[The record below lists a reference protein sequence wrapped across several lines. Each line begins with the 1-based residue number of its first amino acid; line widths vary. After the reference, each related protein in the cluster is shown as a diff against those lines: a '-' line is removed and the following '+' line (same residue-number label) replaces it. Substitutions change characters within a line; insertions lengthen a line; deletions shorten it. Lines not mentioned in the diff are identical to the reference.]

1 MEIIEVKN
9 QLLNKIG
16 NSKKN
21 KNKSSALS
29 IFDEIFKQFNLK
41 DKSKKELKNP
51 NIISDANTINNLFN
65 LQNIMVLDNKPQ
77 LNSNIK
83 KQKLENV
90 SISSEKSEKKSKYLL
105 EQNIEN
111 QNLNIE
117 NKQILKPLSENDKI
131 NFQNITDNTKKDI
144 KLQKALANNLQ
155 IFISNFKE
163 GNLNNLE
170 DIADNAEKIKNLKQK
185 DIKLTDKTDSFS
197 INKAPQNTENQ
208 TLDIKNGQILKS
220 LPENDKINFQN
231 IPDSLKKDIKL
242 SKTNADNLRTFVSNF
257 NEGNLNNLG
266 NITDNTEK
274 IKNLKQNENKD
285 INRIFNSN
293 QNQKLLTHNINVNE
307 TYKETEIKQNIND
320 KNKIIENDLIFKS
333 YSSNKLEYND
343 GSRNFMALNS
353 DSSNNSSNIDNIG
366 TNSYLYN
373 YQNINNISNNASYN
387 SNNQNQQNHS
397 DLENNNNNNYLVK
410 FETENININASL
422 KNQVVNLYIGLNDIA
437 ISDALSNQIRNILIE
452 NGFDRFNIVIKD
464 KDKKTVINS
473 YKQNFV
479 EKDERKISIAI

>member
-1 MEIIEVKN
+1 MEIIEAKI

-29 IFDEIFKQFNLK
+29 IFDEIFKQFDLK
-41 DKSKKELKNP
+41 DKSKKERKNS

-65 LQNIMVLDNKPQ
+65 LQNMIVLDNKLQ

-90 SISSEKSEKKSKYLL
+90 SISSEKPEKKSKYLL
-105 EQNIEN
+105 KQNT
-111 QNLNIE
+111 
-117 NKQILKPLSENDKI
+117 ENDKI
-131 NFQNITDNTKKDI
+131 NFQNTPDILKKDI
-144 KLQKALANNLQ
+144 KLSKANSNNSL
-155 IFISNFKE
+155 E
-163 GNLNNLE
+163 GSQNLNV
-170 DIADNAEKIKNLKQK
+170 KNKQTLKSLQENESFHNI
-185 DIKLTDKTDSFS
+185 DIKSLKDVKSANKTDLYFVE
-197 INKAPQNTENQ
+197 KTLQNIENQ
-208 TLDIKNGQILKS
+208 SLDIKNGQILKS

-242 SKTNADNLRTFVSNF
+242 SKVNANNNLSSFVSNF
-257 NEGNLNNLG
+257 KEGNLNNLE
-266 NITDNTEK
+266 NITDNIGK
-274 IKNLKQNENKD
+274 IKNLKQNENKN
-285 INRIFNSN
+285 INHIFNSN
-293 QNQKLLTHNINVNE
+293 QNQKLITHNINVSE
-307 TYKETEIKQNIND
+307 AYKETEIKQNIND
-320 KNKIIENDLIFKS
+320 KNKIIENGLIFKS
-333 YSSNKLEYND
+333 YFSDKLEYND

-353 DSSNNSSNIDNIG
+353 DSSNNSSSIDNIG

-373 YQNINNISNNASYN
+373 YQNINNISDSSSYN
-387 SNNQNQQNHS
+387 SNNQNQQNHT

-410 FETENININASL
+410 FEMENININASL

>member
-1 MEIIEVKN
+1 MEIIEAKN

-16 NSKKN
+16 DSKKN

-29 IFDEIFKQFNLK
+29 IFDEIFKQFDLK
-41 DKSKKELKNP
+41 DKSKKERKNS
-51 NIISDANTINNLFN
+51 NIISDANSINNLFN
-65 LQNIMVLDNKPQ
+65 LQNMIVLDNKPQ

-90 SISSEKSEKKSKYLL
+90 SISSEKPEKKSKYLV
-105 EQNIEN
+105 EQNT
-111 QNLNIE
+111 
-117 NKQILKPLSENDKI
+117 ENDKI
-131 NFQNITDNTKKDI
+131 NFQNTPDILKKDI
-144 KLQKALANNLQ
+144 KLSKANSNNSLEGSQNLNVKNKQILKSLQENESFHNIDIKSLKDVKLANKIDLY
-155 IFISNFKE
+155 F
-163 GNLNNLE
+163 
-170 DIADNAEKIKNLKQK
+170 AEKTL
-185 DIKLTDKTDSFS
+185 
-197 INKAPQNTENQ
+197 QNIESQ
-208 TLDIKNGQILKS
+208 SLDIKNGQILKS
-220 LPENDKINFQN
+220 LPENDKIHFQN

-242 SKTNADNLRTFVSNF
+242 SKTNTNNLSSFASNF
-257 NEGNLNNLG
+257 KEGNFSNLE
-266 NITDNTEK
+266 NITDNIEK
-274 IKNLKQNENKD
+274 IKNLKQNENKN
-285 INRIFNSN
+285 INHIFNSN

-307 TYKETEIKQNIND
+307 TYKEIEIKQNIND
-320 KNKIIENDLIFKS
+320 KNKISENDLIFKS
-333 YSSNKLEYND
+333 YSSDKLEYND

-366 TNSYLYN
+366 ANSYLYN
-373 YQNINNISNNASYN
+373 YQNINNPSDSGSYN
-387 SNNQNQQNHS
+387 SNNQNQQNHT
-397 DLENNNNNNYLVK
+397 DLENNNNSNYLVK
-410 FETENININASL
+410 FEMENININASL